1 MKILITGAAG
11 FIGSHL
17 AERLARAG
25 HEVIGLDCFTDYY
38 DVAQKRR
45 NAAAIEAA
53 GCRLI
58 EVDLGTAD
66 LHEWVADVE
75 VVYHAAA
82 QPGISDHVPFS
93 TYVRNNI
100 EATHRLLEAL
110 RPVLS
115 LQVMVNIGT
124 SSIYGLDAT
133 APETTVP
140 EPASY
145 YGVTKLT
152 AEQLT
157 LSYHREHGLPAC
169 SLRLYSV
176 YGARERPDKLYP
188 RLIRSILEGT
198 TFPLYEDAFSHS
210 RSFTYVGDIVDAFIS
225 VIPRRDVCLGEIIN
239 IGSDQVM
246 KTKEAV
252 ETVEAIMGK
261 KAQFEMRPRRGGDQ
275 LRTHA
280 IIDKARTL
288 LDFEPKTVFADGIV
302 HEIDW
307 MRELVQSGN

>member
-17 AERLARAG
+17 SERLARGG
-25 HEVIGLDCFTDYY
+25 HEVIGIDCFTDYY
-38 DVAQKRR
+38 DVTQKRR
-45 NAAAIEAA
+45 NAAAIQAV
-53 GCRLI
+53 GCQLA
-58 EVDLGTAD
+58 EVDLATDNLQG
-66 LHEWVADVE
+66 LVEGVE

-93 TYVRNNI
+93 AYARNNI

-110 RPVLS
+110 GAVSS
-115 LQVMVNIGT
+115 LQMVVNIGT

-133 APETTVP
+133 APETTAP

-152 AEQLT
+152 AEQLV
-157 LSYHREHGLPAC
+157 LAYHRDRGLPAC

-188 RLIRSILEGT
+188 RLIRSILEGK

-210 RSFTYVGDIVDAFIS
+210 RSFTYVGDIVDAFVS
-225 VIPRRDVCLGEIIN
+225 VIDRRDACLGEIIN
-239 IGSDQVM
+239 NWLRSGDDDQWSS
-246 KTKEAV
+246 
-252 ETVEAIMGK
+252 
-261 KAQFEMRPRRGGDQ
+261 RD
-275 LRTHA
+275 
-280 IIDKARTL
+280 
-288 LDFEPKTVFADGIV
+288 
-302 HEIDW
+302 
-307 MRELVQSGN
+307 S

>member
-1 MKILITGAAG
+1 MKVLITGAAG

-17 AERLARAG
+17 AERLARAE
-25 HEVIGLDCFTDYY
+25 HEVVGVDCFTDYY

-45 NAAAIEAA
+45 NAVAVTES
-53 GCRLI
+53 GCQLA
-58 EVDLGTAD
+58 ELDLRTAD
-66 LHEWVADVE
+66 LQQWVDGVE
-75 VVYHAAA
+75 IVYHAAA
-82 QPGISDHVPFS
+82 QPGISDRVPFS
-93 TYVRNNI
+93 TYVQNNI

-110 RPVLS
+110 QSVTT
-115 LQVMVNIGT
+115 LQMFVNIGT

-133 APETTVP
+133 EPETTAP
-140 EPASY
+140 QPASY
-145 YGVTKLT
+145 YGVTKLA
-152 AEQLT
+152 AEQLA
-157 LSYHREHGLPAC
+157 LSYHRDRGLPAC

-210 RSFTYVGDIVDAFIS
+210 RSFTYVGDIVDAFVS
-225 VIPRRDVCLGEIIN
+225 VIDRREACLGEIIN
-239 IGSDQVM
+239 IGSDQMM

-252 ETVEAIMGK
+252 ETVEAIMRQ

-280 IIDKARTL
+280 IIDKARML
-288 LDFEPKTVFADGIV
+288 LGFEPKTQFADGIV
-302 HEIDW
+302 HEIEW
-307 MRELVQSGN
+307 MRELVQSGS

>member
-17 AERLARAG
+17 AERLVRAG
-25 HEVIGLDCFTDYY
+25 HEVIGVDCFTDYY
-38 DVAQKRR
+38 DPRLKRR
-45 NAAAIEAA
+45 NVTAVEAA
-53 GCRLI
+53 GCRL
-58 EVDLGTAD
+58 VDADLVTAD
-66 LHEWVADVE
+66 LQKLVEGVE

-82 QPGISDHVPFS
+82 QPGISDKVPFS
-93 TYVRNNI
+93 AYVRNNI

-110 RPVLS
+110 GPLSS
-115 LQVMVNIGT
+115 LQMVVNVGT

-133 APETTVP
+133 EPETTAP
-140 EPASY
+140 QPASY
-145 YGVTKLT
+145 YGVTKLA
-152 AEQLT
+152 AEQLV
-157 LSYHREHGLPAC
+157 LAYHRDRGVPAC

-188 RLIRSILEGT
+188 RLIRSILEDT

-210 RSFTYVGDIVDAFIS
+210 RSFTYVGDIVDAFVA
-225 VIPRRDVCLGEIIN
+225 VIDRREACLGEIIN

-246 KTKEAV
+246 QTKEAV

-261 KAQFEMRPRRGGDQ
+261 KARFEMRPRRGGDQ

-280 IIDKARTL
+280 IIDKARNL
-288 LDFEPKTVFADGIV
+288 LGFEPKTTFADGIV

-307 MRELVQSGN
+307 MQELVKSGN